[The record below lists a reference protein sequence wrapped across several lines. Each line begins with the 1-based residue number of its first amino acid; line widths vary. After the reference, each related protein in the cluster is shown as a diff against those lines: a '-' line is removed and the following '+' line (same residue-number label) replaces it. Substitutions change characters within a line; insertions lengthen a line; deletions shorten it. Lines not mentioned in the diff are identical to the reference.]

1 MNTESI
7 LKYGHQTVM
16 STLNGLPQAAWDTPG
31 VCGIW
36 SVKEIIAHLA
46 SFEHM
51 LTDVLLS
58 LQGEEA
64 TPTLDKF
71 LIDPQLFND
80 TEVAARRDMSAA
92 EVLAEYTDTQA
103 RTAGLLAQIPYEDLR
118 LKGTL
123 PWYGEEF
130 DLEDFITYTFYGH
143 KREHSAQIAAFRD
156 QLARAEVSLD
166 GKFESELS

>member
-7 LKYGHQTVM
+7 LKYGHETVM
-16 STLNGLPQAAWDTPG
+16 STLNGLPQATWETPG

-36 SVKEIIAHLA
+36 SVKEIMAHLA

-51 LTDVLLS
+51 LADVLRS
-58 LQGEEA
+58 LLGEEA

-71 LIDPQLFND
+71 RSDPQQFND
-80 TEVAARRDMSAA
+80 TEVEARRKMSVE
-92 EVLAEYTDTQA
+92 EVLADYADTQA
-103 RTAGLLAQIPYEDLR
+103 RTAELLAQIPSARRR
-118 LKGTL
+118 LNGTL
-123 PWYGEEF
+123 SWYGEEF

-156 QLARAEVSLD
+156 RLTAGEVNVDQELARKLV
-166 GKFESELS
+166 

>member
-7 LKYGHQTVM
+7 LKYGHETVM
-16 STLNGLPQAAWDTPG
+16 STLNGLPQAAWETPG

-51 LTDVLLS
+51 LADVLRS
-58 LQGEEA
+58 LLGEKA

-71 LIDPQLFND
+71 LMDAQLFND
-80 TEVAARRDMSAA
+80 TEVAARRDMSAD
-92 EVLAEYTDTQA
+92 EVLAEYNEAQA
-103 RTAGLLAQIPYEDLR
+103 RAADLLTQIPYESRR
-118 LKGTL
+118 LNDAL
-123 PWYGEEF
+123 PWYGDEF
-130 DLEDFITYTFYGH
+130 DLEDFIAYTFYGH

-156 QLARAEVSLD
+156 GLAAGEVTVNQ
-166 GKFESELS
+166 ELAQRLV